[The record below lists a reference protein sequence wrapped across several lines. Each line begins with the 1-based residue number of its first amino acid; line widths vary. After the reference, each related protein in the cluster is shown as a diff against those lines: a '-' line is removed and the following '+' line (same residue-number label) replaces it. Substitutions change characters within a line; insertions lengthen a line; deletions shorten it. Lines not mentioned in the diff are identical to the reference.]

1 MSKFDD
7 VMNAIKTALAG
18 LFADPGEDQPGA
30 EMEDAKPCK
39 DDEAKTARAIPQP
52 VLMQQIWDQVSALSA
67 SQSDETEYSE
77 YWLSDLYFD
86 DVGALFV
93 VLVNDGKVYRA
104 PITVDGPT
112 ATLGSP
118 EQVTFDFKPTATTTE
133 AEPETETVR
142 GVHIARQTDG
152 RYRWYGISGAA
163 VLNRSGEIDTRALF
177 DSMEAEFIN
186 QQARGEVVT
195 RQFCHCGEA
204 FRTGVVDW
212 VAREGNFLLTSGV
225 YDDTPLARAEVAAR
239 LANPDYWG
247 DSIGFTAQA
256 DSVER
261 VEVSDGIT
269 IPAYTSGILREV
281 STLPEKIAASH
292 FTTQTVGQEIKRT
305 MNKRAYE
312 AFVKLWGDDEEAAK
326 AWLAANPQA
335 AERAV
340 ADAGMLTREADAGPD
355 PEVEPV
361 EREDMPADEA
371 PMTELS
377 DQLEIG
383 EAELAQIAEA
393 VSAMPYFKAL
403 EEASAALATRIGE
416 LETALADM
424 QARMKPLEQTDEEK
438 RERYRQD
445 MPRPRKIVI
454 ETTRAT
460 QPQNT
465 ADAVEDR
472 GAEALSKL
480 PAYPMTKTRK

>member
-30 EMEDAKPCK
+30 EMEDAKPC
-39 DDEAKTARAIPQP
+39 DDETKPERAIPQP
-52 VLMQQIWDQVSALSA
+52 VLMQQIWDQVAALSA

-118 EQVTFDFKPTATTTE
+118 EQVVFDFKPTATAE

-186 QQARGEVVT
+186 QQARGEIVT

-204 FRTGVVDW
+204 FRVGVVDF
-212 VAREGNFLLTSGV
+212 VAREGNFLITSGV

-281 STLPEKIAASH
+281 STLPEQIAASH
-292 FTTQTVGQEIKRT
+292 FTTQTVGQEIKRA

-355 PEVEPV
+355 PEAAPV
-361 EREDMPADEA
+361 EREDMPAEPEEMPA
-371 PMTELS
+371 SEI
-377 DQLEIG
+377 EIG
-383 EAELAQIAEA
+383 EAEMAQIAEA
-393 VSAMPYFKAL
+393 VAAMPYFKGL
-403 EEASAALATRIGE
+403 EEASAALAVRIGE
-416 LETALADM
+416 LESALADM
-424 QARMKPLEQTDEEK
+424 QARMKPLEQSDEEK
-438 RERYRQD
+438 MARIRQD